1 MNNINW
7 CIKDQLFVFVED
19 MFGVVE
25 GVVWY
30 IVLMIFIVYCF
41 FSVSK
46 YLFKIEKRKDWEEN
60 I

>member
-1 MNNINW
+1 
-7 CIKDQLFVFVED
+7 

-46 YLFKIEKRKDWEEN
+46 YLFKIEKRKEWEEN

>member
-19 MFGVVE
+19 MFDVVE

-46 YLFKIEKRKDWEEN
+46 YLFKGVFF
-60 I
+60 

>member
-1 MNNINW
+1 
-7 CIKDQLFVFVED
+7 

-46 YLFKIEKRKDWEEN
+46 YLFINKIEKRKDWEEN